1 MKDIDAIKALIE
13 QREVKRLMELHGIT
27 QEEVAEYK
35 MANEPKLQ
43 DADEIINQLFPQD
56 LTDEE
61 VLYYATPYYD
71 ELQAKKQLKEE
82 HIKDEVRQ

>member
-1 MKDIDAIKALIE
+1 MKDIEAIKALIE

-27 QEEVAEYK
+27 EQEVADYK

-43 DADEIINQLFPQD
+43 DADEIINKLFPQD
-56 LTDEE
+56 LTEEE

-71 ELQAKKQLKEE
+71 ELQHRKEMKE
-82 HIKDEVRQ
+82 QNIKDEVR